1 MKWRHDQGRG
11 KEMAMC
17 DTNDQNRIAK
27 EDIRFLTDG
36 EILELDGVL
45 LKTNEEVIKKAGEIS
60 EILRTK
66 DDLVRK
72 LRDAYLSAAKA
83 LKEKD
88 ALLEE
93 KGRKLSEEVQTRWNL
108 KSAYDLLQQKY
119 EKLETDHND
128 VKAKLERASQRT
140 QELGMQLSA
149 KEQRCLKLESDSKQ
163 IQKDCSQYYTDA
175 RADKERAEADLRQIQ
190 TELTEARQKAAAL
203 QERLEIER
211 KDRDEKEKEIKE
223 LGDRLQAETAR
234 GDILDEKVQQYASRE
249 QKMPA
254 VTRMCRAYSSMVER
268 RGELPE
274 AFYER
279 LQSVVPLDGFDS
291 FLIRVMKPSFPIS
304 YYLSVQSFVTVYS
317 HSGQLSGEGLKEA
330 LRVSDELL
338 AAVFDF
344 GSEYFKEEKLVRLDC
359 KAGDSFNGNVCK
371 YIDGKGGLYGNI
383 VKVWLQGFRDEKNNK
398 IYCSYV
404 EGE

>member
-1 MKWRHDQGRG
+1 MY
-11 KEMAMC
+11 
-17 DTNDQNRIAK
+17 DTNDQNCISK
-27 EDIRFLTDG
+27 EDSRFLTEG

-60 EILRTK
+60 EILRIK

-72 LRDAYLSAAKA
+72 LRGAYLLAAKA

-93 KGRKLSEEVQTRWNL
+93 KGKKLSEEVQTRWSL

-119 EKLETDHND
+119 AKLETDHNE
-128 VKAKLERASQRT
+128 VKAKLIRASQRM
-140 QELGMQLSA
+140 QELETQLSTQ
-149 KEQRCLKLESDSKQ
+149 EQRCRALESDSKQ

-175 RADKERAEADLRQIQ
+175 RADKERAEADLRQAR
-190 TELTEARQKAAAL
+190 TDLEEARQAAAAL
-203 QERLEIER
+203 QERLDTER
-211 KDRDEKEKEIKE
+211 KDRDTREKEIKE
-223 LGDRLQAETAR
+223 LGDRLQAETVRA
-234 GDILDEKVQQYASRE
+234 GVLDEKLQQYASRE
-249 QKMPA
+249 QKMPT

-317 HSGQLSGEGLKEA
+317 HSGQVSSEGLKET

-338 AAVFDF
+338 SAVFDF
-344 GSEYFKEEKLVRLDC
+344 GREYFKEEKLVRLDC